1 MYLNELNNIDLRAQ
15 KHITS
20 RQKNLLSKLDLF
32 SVYDLLTYF
41 PFRYEDRSHVES
53 IRDSLTQD
61 KPVTVIVTVTDHQ
74 SIFYNRKPHPKIAVQ
89 DGESQAF
96 LIGFNRPYLVQ
107 SLKIGQKYWLTA
119 HFIYKFNKI
128 QAGGFDF
135 EEYIEGEDAS
145 NFGAIL
151 PVYQLTE
158 KLYMKELRNMVR
170 NTLDIFLPKI
180 DDELPVYMIKQ
191 HNILGKQDALRNIH
205 YPEDSQLLKRAKL
218 RLAFEEFFAIQLAV
232 IKKRTIFQSVEKPY
246 RYEKQDLMKKYLI
259 SLPYKP
265 TKAQYKALEETI
277 LDMRSAHP
285 MHRLLHGDVGS
296 GKTTVAMGAMIFSAE
311 NGYQSALMVPTEVL
325 AVQHYETLKTI
336 AEPLGLTPV
345 LLTGSLSAAEKT
357 AANELLKSGSANLA
371 VGTHA
376 LFQND
381 IEFKS
386 LSLIIVDEQ
395 HKFGVEQ
402 RIALSK
408 KTSAPDV
415 LVMTATPIPRTL
427 TLTIYGDLEV
437 SLIDELPSPR
447 LPISTK
453 WVTHSKYEVMLDFIQ
468 KEIERGRQAFFIYP
482 LIEESVYLESKA
494 AKEMFV
500 KLQRFYKNLAIG
512 LVHGKMRPAEK
523 NEIMTE
529 FKQGKIHIL
538 VSTSVIEVGIDVPN
552 STVMVIE
559 NAERFGLS
567 QLHQFR
573 GRVGRGP
580 YQSYCFLVTGSDDS
594 EDTVRRMKIMTET
607 NDGFRIA
614 EEDLKLR
621 GPGEILG
628 VRQSGMPELK
638 IADFLRDEKL
648 LKVARE
654 DARVILEKDPELE
667 KPAHQSL
674 KKGILDFLP
683 SDYLRS
689 G

>member
-1 MYLNELNNIDLRAQ
+1 
-15 KHITS
+15 
-20 RQKNLLSKLDLF
+20 
-32 SVYDLLTYF
+32 
-41 PFRYEDRSHVES
+41 
-53 IRDSLTQD
+53 
-61 KPVTVIVTVTDHQ
+61 
-74 SIFYNRKPHPKIAVQ
+74 
-89 DGESQAF
+89 
-96 LIGFNRPYLVQ
+96 
-107 SLKIGQKYWLTA
+107 
-119 HFIYKFNKI
+119 
-128 QAGGFDF
+128 
-135 EEYIEGEDAS
+135 
-145 NFGAIL
+145 
-151 PVYQLTE
+151 
-158 KLYMKELRNMVR
+158 
-170 NTLDIFLPKI
+170 
-180 DDELPVYMIKQ
+180 
-191 HNILGKQDALRNIH
+191 
-205 YPEDSQLLKRAKL
+205 
-218 RLAFEEFFAIQLAV
+218 
-232 IKKRTIFQSVEKPY
+232 
-246 RYEKQDLMKKYLI
+246 
-259 SLPYKP
+259 
-265 TKAQYKALEETI
+265 
-277 LDMRSAHP
+277 
-285 MHRLLHGDVGS
+285 
-296 GKTTVAMGAMIFSAE
+296 
-311 NGYQSALMVPTEVL
+311 
-325 AVQHYETLKTI
+325 
-336 AEPLGLTPV
+336 
-345 LLTGSLSAAEKT
+345 
-357 AANELLKSGSANLA
+357 
-371 VGTHA
+371 
-376 LFQND
+376 
-381 IEFKS
+381 
-386 LSLIIVDEQ
+386 
-395 HKFGVEQ
+395 
-402 RIALSK
+402 
-408 KTSAPDV
+408 
-415 LVMTATPIPRTL
+415 
-427 TLTIYGDLEV
+427 
-437 SLIDELPSPR
+437 
-447 LPISTK
+447 
-453 WVTHSKYEVMLDFIQ
+453 
-468 KEIERGRQAFFIYP
+468 
-482 LIEESVYLESKA
+482 
-494 AKEMFV
+494 MFV